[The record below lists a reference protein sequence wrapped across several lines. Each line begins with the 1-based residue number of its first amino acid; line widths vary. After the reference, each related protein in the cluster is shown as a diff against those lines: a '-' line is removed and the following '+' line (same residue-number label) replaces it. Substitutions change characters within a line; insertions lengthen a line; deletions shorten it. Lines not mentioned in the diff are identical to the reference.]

1 MLQDTK
7 YTINDAKRAQTHSL
21 LSLFITSH
29 LFSRFVSGPVLCGA
43 GHRLEVRCYLGG
55 RARRL

>member
-1 MLQDTK
+1 MVKEQGP
-7 YTINDAKRAQTHSL
+7 I
-21 LSLFITSH
+21 LSYIFITLY
-29 LFSRFVSGPVLCGA
+29 LFSRFVSGPFLCGA